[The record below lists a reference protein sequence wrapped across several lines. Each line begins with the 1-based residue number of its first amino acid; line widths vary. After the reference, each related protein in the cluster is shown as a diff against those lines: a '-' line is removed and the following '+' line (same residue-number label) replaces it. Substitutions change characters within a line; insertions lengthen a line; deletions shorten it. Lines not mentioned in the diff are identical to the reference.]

1 MNTKVI
7 FVLLGILF
15 CVSPAFAANLN
26 VTFTNLAPTY
36 VNTYQNVSMLNIT
49 MISDGNVNVTGVV
62 VNLIGNASAGNISN
76 VMLYN
81 STAPVASNSTWTSDY
96 TLLSISNGMIV
107 TAQTNLVI
115 VYTISGNAL
124 SLLTAGA
131 NITANTSII
140 TNETVFASQYNSSLA
155 QIQSLHASASVT
167 PKYVDTNVI
176 NQSFTYT
183 ITPTGQ
189 DLFNKTKIV
198 VPSEYAVVATNT
210 SFGTC
215 NPNQFV
221 NASGNNITIDI
232 PWNQFSSC
240 GISASTPLIV
250 TIKANTSS
258 SVVSSKAFTSIIS
271 GENLTDI
278 ATITTGDATNVTTL
292 ELLKILSVEATKTTA
307 LLNGS
312 DYWEFRFTMNV
323 SAPIDINGL
332 VQFKMNNWNNT
343 AGNII
348 DITATSTTLRN
359 ESSFSTSNK
368 VNVTNS
374 YPADT
379 AGVLLTK
386 KGASYLYLRMIVPP
400 TAQISSSWWT
410 TYWAVFRAS
419 A

>member
-7 FVLLGILF
+7 FIVLGMLF
-15 CVSPAFAANLN
+15 CISPAFAADLN
-26 VTFTNLAPTY
+26 VTFTNSAPAY
-36 VNTYQNVSMLNIT
+36 VNTYQNATMLNIT
-49 MISDGNVNVTGVV
+49 MTSADSVNVTGVV
-62 VNLIGNASAGNISN
+62 VNLIGTASAGNISN

-81 STAPVASNSTWTSDY
+81 STSLVASNSTWTSDY
-96 TLLSISNGMIV
+96 TQLTISNGMIV
-107 TAQTNLVI
+107 SSETNITI
-115 VYTISGNAL
+115 VCTIAGSAL
-124 SLLTAGA
+124 SLLTAGV

-140 TNETVFASQYNSSLA
+140 TNETVIASQYNSSLS

-258 SVVSSKAFTSIIS
+258 SVVSSKALTSIIS

-278 ATITTGDATNVTTL
+278 ATTTTGDATNVTTL

-307 LLNGS
+307 ILNGS
-312 DYWEFRFTMNV
+312 DYWEFKFTMNV
-323 SAPIDINGL
+323 SAPVDINGL
-332 VQFKMNNWNNT
+332 VQFRMNNWNNT

-348 DITATSTTLRN
+348 DITATTTTLRN
-359 ESSFSTSNK
+359 ESSCSTSNK
-368 VNVTNS
+368 FNITNS
-374 YPADT
+374 YPADNV
-379 AGVLLTK
+379 GVLLTK
-386 KGASYLYLRMIVPP
+386 KGASYLYLRMVVPSS
-400 TAQISSSWWT
+400 TQVSSSWWT
-410 TYWAVFRAS
+410 TYWALFRAS